1 MAFDQNNM
9 TYVKL
14 SSGLKMPQLGYG
26 VYQVTQDECERC
38 VRDALEVGYRHIDTA
53 QSYFNEEQVG
63 AAVAASG
70 IDRGDIWLTTK
81 VWLEHYGEGATRA
94 SVEESLRK
102 LNTDYL
108 DLVLLHQPFSD
119 AYGAWRDLV
128 KLYEEGKIR
137 AIGISNF
144 YADRMVEFCEFNDV
158 APMVNQMERHPLNQN
173 TELQEWEAK
182 YGIVPEAWAPFG
194 EGRGGLF
201 ENEVLAKIGAAHGKT
216 TAQVMLR
223 WNLQRGVVVIPK
235 SVHRERMEQNLDV
248 FDFELTSD
256 EMAQIAAL
264 DTKTSSFFSHSD
276 PAMVQWFANIVNERK
291 INHNCRQDKKN
302 W

>member
-1 MAFDQNNM
+1 MAFDQNDM
-9 TYVKL
+9 MYVEL
-14 SSGLKMPQLGYG
+14 SNGVKMPQLGYG
-26 VYQVTQDECERC
+26 VYQVTQEECERC

-70 IDRGDIWLTTK
+70 VDRDDIWLTTK
-81 VWLEHYGEGATRA
+81 IWLEHYGEGTTRA

-102 LNTDYL
+102 LKTDYL
-108 DLVLLHQPFSD
+108 DLVLLHQPFGD

-144 YADRMVEFCEFNDV
+144 YVDRMVEFCEFNDV
-158 APMVNQMERHPLNQN
+158 NPVVNQMERHPLNQN

-182 YGIVPEAWAPFG
+182 YGVVPEAWAPFG

-201 ENEVLAKIGAAHGKT
+201 ENPVLARIGAAHGKT

-248 FDFELTSD
+248 FDFELTGD
-256 EMAQIAAL
+256 EMQKIAAL

-276 PAMVQWFANIVNERK
+276 PTMVQWFAKIVEERK
-291 INHNCRQDKKN
+291 INHDCRQDKKN